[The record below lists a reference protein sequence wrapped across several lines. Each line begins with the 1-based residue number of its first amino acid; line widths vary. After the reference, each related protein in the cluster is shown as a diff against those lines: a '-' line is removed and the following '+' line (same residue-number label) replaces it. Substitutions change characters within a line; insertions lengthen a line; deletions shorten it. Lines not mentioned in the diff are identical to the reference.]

1 MNEIE
6 SRKKIEKVYF
16 KKGMLIFQKQSIKW
30 ITSSNTDTEASYL
43 GFYLFESWA
52 RTYLLD
58 LQTSTNVLSS
68 NICQN

>member
-1 MNEIE
+1 
-6 SRKKIEKVYF
+6 
-16 KKGMLIFQKQSIKW
+16 MLIFQKQCIKW
-30 ITSSNTDTEASYL
+30 MTSSNSDTEAPAL